1 MSTMPTLKT
10 EILGS
15 IIEIN
20 YQEAEKEKLE
30 RLISKLRGRISEF
43 NHNIGQISDSK
54 IIFLAALKAEDH
66 LEEIENL
73 LEKKDKEK
81 NISDDQKNIINNL
94 TKEIISLK
102 DQISKLESH
111 KSSYEEIDFKTL
123 KNINT
128 IEDHLDKILHKIL
141 ATNKNGS

>member
-1 MSTMPTLKT
+1 MNTMPTLKT

-81 NISDDQKNIINNL
+81 KISNDQKNIINNL

>member
-1 MSTMPTLKT
+1 MPTLKT

-54 IIFLAALKAEDH
+54 IIFLAALKAEDL

-81 NISDDQKNIINNL
+81 KISNDQKNIINNL

>member
-1 MSTMPTLKT
+1 MPTLKT

-30 RLISKLRGRISEF
+30 RLISKLRKRISEF

-81 NISDDQKNIINNL
+81 KISNDQKNIINNL

-102 DQISKLESH
+102 DQIRKLESH

>member
-1 MSTMPTLKT
+1 MPTLKT
-10 EILGS
+10 
-15 IIEIN
+15 IEIN

-81 NISDDQKNIINNL
+81 KINDDQKNIINNL

>member
-1 MSTMPTLKT
+1 MPTLKT

-30 RLISKLRGRISEF
+30 RLISKLRRRISEF

-81 NISDDQKNIINNL
+81 KISNDQKNIINNL

-102 DQISKLESH
+102 DQIRKVESH

>member
-1 MSTMPTLKT
+1 MPTLKT

-81 NISDDQKNIINNL
+81 KISNDQKNIINNL
-94 TKEIISLK
+94 TKEIIWLK

-123 KNINT
+123 KNINS

>member
-1 MSTMPTLKT
+1 MNTMPTLKT

-30 RLISKLRGRISEF
+30 RLISKLRKRISEF
-43 NHNIGQISDSK
+43 NHNIRQISDSK

-81 NISDDQKNIINNL
+81 KISNDQKNIINNL
-94 TKEIISLK
+94 TKEIISHK

>member
-1 MSTMPTLKT
+1 MPTLKT

-66 LEEIENL
+66 LEEIENF

-81 NISDDQKNIINNL
+81 KISNDQKNIINNL

-128 IEDHLDKILHKIL
+128 IEDHLDKVLHKIL

>member
-1 MSTMPTLKT
+1 MPTLKT

-30 RLISKLRGRISEF
+30 RLISKLSRRISEF

-81 NISDDQKNIINNL
+81 KISNDQKNIINNL

-128 IEDHLDKILHKIL
+128 IENHLDKVLHKIL

>member
-1 MSTMPTLKT
+1 LKYIKHLIV
-10 EILGS
+10 ILLLNSLILAEENLSSNKNNDFLTKFEYAFSLYNNPRGLSCARCHGKYGKKIMKFPFKS
-15 IIEIN
+15 IYFKN
-20 YQEAEKEKLE
+20 FKAKKKNKY
-30 RLISKLRGRISEF
+30 
-43 NHNIGQISDSK
+43 
-54 IIFLAALKAEDH
+54 IIFPP
-66 LEEIENL
+66 
-73 LEKKDKEK
+73 
-81 NISDDQKNIINNL
+81 INNL

>member
-1 MSTMPTLKT
+1 MPTLKV

-30 RLISKLRGRISEF
+30 RLISKLRVRISEF

-54 IIFLAALKAEDH
+54 IFFLPALKAEDH
-66 LEEIENL
+66 LEETENL
-73 LEKKDKEK
+73 LAKKDKEK
-81 NISDDQKNIINNL
+81 NSNDGQKNIINNL
-94 TKEIISLK
+94 TKEIILLK
-102 DQISKLESH
+102 DQVNKLESH
-111 KSSYEEIDFKTL
+111 KSSYDEIDFKTL

-128 IEDHLDKILHKIL
+128 IEDHLDKVLHKIL
-141 ATNKNGS
+141 ATSKNGS

>member
-1 MSTMPTLKT
+1 MPTLKT

-20 YQEAEKEKLE
+20 YHEAEKEKLE
-30 RLISKLRGRISEF
+30 RLISKLRKRISEF

-81 NISDDQKNIINNL
+81 KISNDQKNIINNL

>member
-1 MSTMPTLKT
+1 MPTLKT

-30 RLISKLRGRISEF
+30 RLISKLRGRINEF

-66 LEEIENL
+66 LEETENF

-81 NISDDQKNIINNL
+81 NISDDQKNTIDNL

-102 DQISKLESH
+102 DQISKLETH

-128 IEDHLDKILHKIL
+128 IEDHLDKVLNKIL

>member
-30 RLISKLRGRISEF
+30 RLISKLKGRISEF

-81 NISDDQKNIINNL
+81 KISNDQKNIINNL

>member
-1 MSTMPTLKT
+1 MPTLKT

-30 RLISKLRGRISEF
+30 RLISKLSRRISEF

-81 NISDDQKNIINNL
+81 KISNDQKNIINNL

>member
-20 YQEAEKEKLE
+20 YHEAEKEKLE

-43 NHNIGQISDSK
+43 NHNIGQISNSK

-81 NISDDQKNIINNL
+81 KINDDQKNIINNL

>member
-1 MSTMPTLKT
+1 MPTLKT

-81 NISDDQKNIINNL
+81 KISNDQKNIINNL

-123 KNINT
+123 KNINS

>member
-1 MSTMPTLKT
+1 MPTLKT

-54 IIFLAALKAEDH
+54 IILLAALKAEDH

-81 NISDDQKNIINNL
+81 KISNDQKNIINNL

>member
-1 MSTMPTLKT
+1 MNTMTTLKT

-30 RLISKLRGRISEF
+30 RLISKLRKRISEF

-81 NISDDQKNIINNL
+81 KISNDQKNIINNL

>member
-1 MSTMPTLKT
+1 MPTLKT

-30 RLISKLRGRISEF
+30 RLISKLRRRISEF

-54 IIFLAALKAEDH
+54 IIFLAALKVEDH

-81 NISDDQKNIINNL
+81 KISNDQKNIINNL

-102 DQISKLESH
+102 DQIRKLESH

>member
-81 NISDDQKNIINNL
+81 KISNDQKNIINNL

-141 ATNKNGS
+141 TTNKNGS

>member
-1 MSTMPTLKT
+1 MPTLKT

-30 RLISKLRGRISEF
+30 RLISKLRRRISEF

-54 IIFLAALKAEDH
+54 IIFLAALKVEDH

-81 NISDDQKNIINNL
+81 KISNDQKNIINNL

>member
-1 MSTMPTLKT
+1 MPTLKT

-30 RLISKLRGRISEF
+30 RLISKLRRRISEF

-81 NISDDQKNIINNL
+81 KISNDQKNIINNL

-102 DQISKLESH
+102 DQIRKLESH

>member
-81 NISDDQKNIINNL
+81 KISNDQKNIINNL

>member
-1 MSTMPTLKT
+1 MPTLKT

-30 RLISKLRGRISEF
+30 RLISKLSRRISEF

-81 NISDDQKNIINNL
+81 KISDDQKNIINNL

>member
-1 MSTMPTLKT
+1 MPTLKT

-30 RLISKLRGRISEF
+30 RLISKLSRRISEF

-81 NISDDQKNIINNL
+81 KINDDQKNIINNL

-102 DQISKLESH
+102 DQIRKLESH

>member
-1 MSTMPTLKT
+1 MPTLKT

-30 RLISKLRGRISEF
+30 RLISKLSRRISEF

-81 NISDDQKNIINNL
+81 KISNDQKNMINNL

-102 DQISKLESH
+102 DQISKLELH

>member
-1 MSTMPTLKT
+1 MPTLKT

-30 RLISKLRGRISEF
+30 RLISKLSRRISEF

-81 NISDDQKNIINNL
+81 KINNDQKNIINNL

>member
-1 MSTMPTLKT
+1 MSLMPTLKT

-30 RLISKLRGRISEF
+30 RLISKLSRRISEF

-81 NISDDQKNIINNL
+81 KINDDQKNIINNL

>member
-81 NISDDQKNIINNL
+81 KISNDQKNIINNL

-102 DQISKLESH
+102 DQISKLESR

>member
-1 MSTMPTLKT
+1 MPTLKT

>member
-1 MSTMPTLKT
+1 MPTLKT

-20 YQEAEKEKLE
+20 YQEDEKEKLE
-30 RLISKLRGRISEF
+30 RLISKLSGRISEF

-54 IIFLAALKAEDH
+54 IIFLAALKAEDQ

-81 NISDDQKNIINNL
+81 KISNDQKNIINNL
-94 TKEIISLK
+94 TKEIITLK
-102 DQISKLESH
+102 NQISKLETH

-128 IEDHLDKILHKIL
+128 IEDHLDKISHKIL

>member
-1 MSTMPTLKT
+1 MPTLKT

-81 NISDDQKNIINNL
+81 KISNDQKNIINNL

-102 DQISKLESH
+102 DQISKLKSH

>member
-1 MSTMPTLKT
+1 MPTLKT

-81 NISDDQKNIINNL
+81 KISNDQKNIINNL

-141 ATNKNGS
+141 ATNKNGY

>member
-1 MSTMPTLKT
+1 MPTLKT
-10 EILGS
+10 EILSS

-30 RLISKLRGRISEF
+30 RLISKLRRRISEF

-54 IIFLAALKAEDH
+54 IIFLAALKVEDH

-81 NISDDQKNIINNL
+81 KISNDQKNIINNL

>member
-1 MSTMPTLKT
+1 MNTMPTLKT

-30 RLISKLRGRISEF
+30 RLISKLRKRISEF

-81 NISDDQKNIINNL
+81 KISNDQKNIINNL

>member
-1 MSTMPTLKT
+1 MPTLKT

-54 IIFLAALKAEDH
+54 IIFLVALKAEDH

-81 NISDDQKNIINNL
+81 KISNDQKNIINNL

>member
-30 RLISKLRGRISEF
+30 RLISKLRKRISEF

-81 NISDDQKNIINNL
+81 KISNDQKNIINNL

>member
-1 MSTMPTLKT
+1 MPTLKT

-81 NISDDQKNIINNL
+81 KISNDQKNIINNL

-102 DQISKLESH
+102 DQISKLDSH